1 MNNQCPW
8 LFGHLPF
15 YKQQIFIGDQDLY
28 WHGTAAYNEVV
39 HWKTNLFLILSG
51 CPGKGFVSEL
61 ARLLQAIADDGSSLE
76 GIAMMACTI
85 LQALLLQNLSR
96 NSKSKDHVTHSKKRL
111 DLWQRVIF
119 NHSLRKVDVFRNISR
134 NLQDHLMMMM
144 Q

>member
-1 MNNQCPW
+1 M
-8 LFGHLPF
+8 
-15 YKQQIFIGDQDLY
+15 
-28 WHGTAAYNEVV
+28 
-39 HWKTNLFLILSG
+39 NLFLILSG